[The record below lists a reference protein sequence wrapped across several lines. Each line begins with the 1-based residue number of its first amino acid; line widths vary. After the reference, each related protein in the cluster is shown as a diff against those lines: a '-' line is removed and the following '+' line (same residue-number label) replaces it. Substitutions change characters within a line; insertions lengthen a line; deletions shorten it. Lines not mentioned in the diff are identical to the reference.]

1 MAEVARRRAHYGSN
15 RLVEARPPG
24 FLHTLAL
31 QFADFMV
38 GVLMAAAVLS
48 LLLGELVDFITII
61 AIVMVNALLGAV
73 QTHRA
78 ERSLAALR
86 DLAAPA
92 ARVIRAG
99 QLVPVGADE
108 LVPGDVVLLEPGDRV
123 PADLRLVETW
133 ALEADESPLTGESIP
148 VEKRAAPVLA
158 PPTALGDRRNLLFSS
173 TTVVR
178 GTCRALVVATGM
190 DTELGK
196 VAAMLRP
203 GPRDATPLEGR
214 LSELGRVLVLICL
227 TVCALVVVM
236 GLGRGE
242 AFAPMLLT
250 GVSLAVAAIPEGLP
264 AVVTIALAT
273 GVQRMA
279 DRRVIIRRLPAVE
292 TLGCT
297 TVICTD
303 KTGTLTENR
312 MTLRELHP
320 GGPAELAAGLLCCNA
335 RLTAGG
341 RDARGDP
348 TEAALVLAAAAS
360 GITREAVEAA
370 YPRAAEIPFEPE
382 RRRMTTLHSRRGRGV
397 LDRLLGR
404 DVRHFLVTKGA
415 PDAVLPLCAARQD
428 GDRRVPMDP
437 AARAECLRRAE
448 DLAGRGLRVLAIAYR
463 PLYRTPGGRPEPEL
477 ERDLC
482 LLALAAIA
490 DPPRAEVPEAL
501 RVCRRAGVRVLM
513 LTGDHPATA
522 RSIAE
527 ELGLLERQE
536 AVVTGAELE
545 AMDDRRLARTIRTAT
560 VFARVS
566 PADKLRLVRAV
577 RRQGHIV
584 AMTGDGINDAPAL
597 KEADIGVAMGQTG
610 TDVAREASAMVLLDD
625 DFTGIVQAILEGRAI
640 YDNIR
645 KFLRYLL
652 ACNAGEIL
660 VMLGASL
667 LHQPLPL
674 LPVQILWVNLV
685 TDGLPA
691 IALGLGRPD
700 PGVAD
705 RPPRPPGESIFAR
718 RLGVKIAGRGMLIG
732 LGSLAAFL
740 YGRHAFPA
748 DLTLAR
754 TMCFATLV
762 LAQLLHAF
770 DCRSEHRSLVET
782 GLLANLP
789 LLAAVSCSALM
800 LLAVIYLPALQ
811 PVFRTMPLGLGEWA
825 AVLAAAASSQVLVG
839 IRRLLRH
846 QGWLR

>member
-1 MAEVARRRAHYGSN
+1 LA
-15 RLVEARPPG
+15 EARPPG
-24 FLHTLAL
+24 FLHTLAQ

-38 GVLMAAAVLS
+38 GVLLVAALLS
-48 LLLGELVDFITII
+48 LFLGELVDFITII
-61 AIVMVNALLGAV
+61 AIVVVNAILGAL

-86 DLAAPA
+86 DLAAPV
-92 ARVIRAG
+92 ARVVRAG
-99 QLVPVGADE
+99 QPSLVGAEE
-108 LVPGDVVLLEPGDRV
+108 LVPGDLVLLEPGDRV
-123 PADLRLVETW
+123 PADLRIVEAW
-133 ALEADESPLTGESIP
+133 ALEADESPLTGESLP
-148 VEKRAAPVLA
+148 VDKRAELAFAPS
-158 PPTALGDRRNLLFSS
+158 TALGDRRNLLFSS

-178 GTCRALVVATGM
+178 GTGRALVVATGM

-203 GPRDATPLEGR
+203 GPREATPLEGR
-214 LSELGRVLVLICL
+214 LSELGRVLVCICL
-227 TVCALVVVM
+227 AVCVLVVVL

-250 GVSLAVAAIPEGLP
+250 GISLAVAAIPEGLP
-264 AVVTIALAT
+264 AVVTIALAS
-273 GVQRMA
+273 GVKRMA

-292 TLGCT
+292 ALGCT

-320 GGPAELAAGLLCCNA
+320 DGPAELAAGLLCSNA
-335 RLTAGG
+335 RLAMDGSS
-341 RDARGDP
+341 ASGDP

-360 GITREAVEAA
+360 RLTRDAVEAA
-370 YPRAAEIPFEPE
+370 YPRMGEIPFEPE
-382 RRRMTTLHSRRGRGV
+382 RRRMSTLHSRSGRGV
-397 LDRLLGR
+397 LDQMLGQ
-404 DVRHFLVTKGA
+404 DGRHFLITKGA
-415 PDAVLPLCAARQD
+415 PDAVLPLCTARMA
-428 GDRRVPMDP
+428 GNRRVPMGP
-437 AARAECLRRAE
+437 AARDECSRRAE
-448 DLAGRGLRVLAIAYR
+448 ELAGRGLRVLALAYR
-463 PLYRTPGGRPEPEL
+463 PLLRSPGGRLESEL
-477 ERDLC
+477 ERDMCFLT
-482 LLALAAIA
+482 LAAIA

-522 RSIAE
+522 RSIAG
-527 ELGLLERQE
+527 ELGLLERE
-536 AVVTGAELE
+536 GSVVTGAALE
-545 AMDDRRLARTIRTAT
+545 AMDDRQLARTVGTAA

-577 RRQGHIV
+577 RAQGHIV

-610 TDVAREASAMVLLDD
+610 TDVAREAASMVLADD
-625 DFTGIVQAILEGRAI
+625 DFTGIVQAILEGRAV

-667 LHQPLPL
+667 LNQPLPL

-691 IALGLGRPD
+691 IALGLGKPD

-718 RLGVKIAGRGMLIG
+718 RLGVKIAGRGILIG

-740 YGRHAFPA
+740 YGRHAFPV

-770 DCRSEHRSLVET
+770 DCRSEHRSLAET
-782 GLLANLP
+782 GLLANPP
-789 LLAAVSCSALM
+789 LVAAVGCSALM

-811 PVFRTMPLGLGEWA
+811 PVFRTMPLDFRAWA
-825 AVLAAAASSQVLVG
+825 AVVAAAAFSQVLVG
-839 IRRLLRH
+839 MRRVLRH